1 MDKFPLNRNLLHILK
16 NFINFHKTNPHK
28 IETQSAAMKDPQ
40 TQPDKWKKSKHILF
54 VMPYLNQGGTE
65 KQAFSLITGL
75 SDRYKISLVAPDGKG
90 APPFRALPI
99 SQRRFTKWDRNFF
112 QGLPELIAGIR
123 SIQKEQVID
132 IVHVH
137 GAHELM
143 LAVRLVLP
151 KTPLVFTVHGYHG
164 DNARFMYQMSCW
176 FSNLCAD
183 RVIAVC
189 QAECDLLQELGL
201 KPSKMRL
208 IYNGVQQPNLSY
220 TKSQA
225 LAQKYQLDRQ
235 NHLILGT
242 AARLDQA
249 KGLTYLIQAFA
260 KLVNIHAPTSQPVST
275 GANKSTAILPKEAK
289 ASNLRLV
296 IAGNGDLEASLKQEA
311 ADLGVGDRII
321 FTGYLDDLPNLM
333 ELFDIFV
340 LPSLQEPFGLVCAEA
355 MAQSKPVVVTNV
367 GGLAEQVRDCQTG
380 FIVMPRDADA
390 LTERLNQ
397 LIDDQNLRDRFAQS
411 GYERYRHLFASEI
424 MLKKMA
430 ELYDE
435 IF

>member
-1 MDKFPLNRNLLHILK
+1 
-16 NFINFHKTNPHK
+16 
-28 IETQSAAMKDPQ
+28 MKDQQLSQNQSNQEHKQVKP
-40 TQPDKWKKSKHILF
+40 KHILF

-90 APPFRALPI
+90 APPFQALPI

-123 SIQKEQVID
+123 SIQKEQAID
-132 IVHVH
+132 LVHVH

-164 DNARFMYQMSCW
+164 DNAKFMYRMSCW
-176 FSNLCAD
+176 FSNLLAD

-189 QAECDLLQELGL
+189 KAESDLLQELGL
-201 KPSKMRL
+201 QPSKMRL
-208 IYNGVQQPNLSY
+208 IYNGVQQPSLNA
-220 TKSQA
+220 TKSQD
-225 LAQKYQLDRQ
+225 LAQRYQLDRH

-242 AARLDQA
+242 AARLDHA

-260 KLVNIHAPTSQPVST
+260 KLVNIHSAAKVQPVST
-275 GANKSTAILPKEAK
+275 ANNLNNGANKSTAIIPREMDK

-296 IAGNGDLEASLKQEA
+296 IAGNGELEASLKREA
-311 ADLGVGDRII
+311 ADLGVGDRVI

-333 ELFDIFV
+333 SLFDIFV
-340 LPSLQEPFGLVCAEA
+340 LPSLQEACSLACAEA
-355 MAQSKPVVVTNV
+355 MSQAKPVVGTLV
-367 GGLAEQVRDCQTG
+367 GGIAEQVKDGQTG
-380 FIVMPRDADA
+380 FIVMPRDPEA
-390 LTERLNQ
+390 LAAQLDQ
-397 LIDDQNLRDRFAQS
+397 LIRDQELRDRFAKN
-411 GYERYRHLFASEI
+411 GYERYRQLFASEI
-424 MLKKMA
+424 MLEKTA

-435 IF
+435 IL